1 MKELKVDLREMN
13 RWFRERF
20 PNKDLITLEELLSD
34 YENLILEEE
43 HRKEKE
49 IEEQQLAEFDE
60 FVWNYDREE

>member
-43 HRKEKE
+43 RRKE
-49 IEEQQLAEFDE
+49 EELKSEQRDDLET
-60 FVWNYDREE
+60 WIYDREE

>member
-43 HRKEKE
+43 RRKE
-49 IEEQQLAEFDE
+49 EELKSEQRDDLET
-60 FVWNYDREE
+60 WNYDREE

>member
-34 YENLILEEE
+34 YENLILEDER
-43 HRKEKE
+43 RKE
-49 IEEQQLAEFDE
+49 EESKSEQRDDFDTW
-60 FVWNYDREE
+60 FYDREE

>member
-43 HRKEKE
+43 HRKE
-49 IEEQQLAEFDE
+49 EELKSEQRDDLET
-60 FVWNYDREE
+60 WIYDREE

>member
-43 HRKEKE
+43 HRKE
-49 IEEQQLAEFDE
+49 EELKSEQRDDLEA
-60 FVWNYDREE
+60 WIYDREE

>member
-43 HRKEKE
+43 SRKE
-49 IEEQQLAEFDE
+49 EESKSEQRDDFDTW
-60 FVWNYDREE
+60 FYDREE